1 MKVGMPRAPRR
12 RGILSLPG
20 LALALVLSIVGCGGR
35 SEPTARLQLRIEAKG
50 SGSDVR
56 LSCRPDRAEGLPDAG
71 RACRG
76 LRSLGLPGWH
86 STHRCAGSMY
96 AATVRG
102 RYDGRPIAI
111 QRCDEHS
118 VQRLID
124 ALRWTP
130 PAPS

>member
-1 MKVGMPRAPRR
+1 MSRAPRR
-12 RGILSLPG
+12 RGILPFPG
-20 LALALVLSIVGCGGR
+20 GVAFALLVLAVVGCGGR
-35 SEPTARLQLRIEAKG
+35 SEPAARLQLRIEAHG

-56 LSCRPDRAEGLPDAG
+56 LSCRPDRAEGLPDAD

-76 LRSLGLPGWH
+76 LRSLELPTWR
-86 STHRCAGSMY
+86 STHRCPGSAY
-96 AATVRG
+96 AASVRG
-102 RYDGRPIAI
+102 RYDGRSIAI
-111 QRCDEHS
+111 QRCDEHG